1 MVLGL
6 RFGYNRGMRLRIGLV
21 AGFAAGAYVATVA
34 HQRSRQLSQQV
45 NKKIGR
51 DVRRNAIDVA
61 AEKAKAV
68 VDLGVERAKDVV
80 TSKIDSGLI
89 RPIVQAPARL
99 AAQQRNGGTP
109 H

>member
-1 MVLGL
+1 M
-6 RFGYNRGMRLRIGLV
+6 RIGLV
-21 AGFAAGAYVATVA
+21 AGFAAGAYVATIA
-34 HQRSRQLSQQV
+34 HQRSKQLSQQV
-45 NKKIGR
+45 NQKVGR
-51 DVRRNAIDVA
+51 TVRRNAIDVA

-80 TSKIDSGLI
+80 ANKIDSGLI
-89 RPIVQAPARL
+89 RPIIQAPSRL